1 MTIAWIFCFIGVGTC
16 VSGLLKLVDWIDRE
30 DER

>member
-16 VSGLLKLVDWIDRE
+16 VSGLMKLVDWME
-30 DER
+30 EG